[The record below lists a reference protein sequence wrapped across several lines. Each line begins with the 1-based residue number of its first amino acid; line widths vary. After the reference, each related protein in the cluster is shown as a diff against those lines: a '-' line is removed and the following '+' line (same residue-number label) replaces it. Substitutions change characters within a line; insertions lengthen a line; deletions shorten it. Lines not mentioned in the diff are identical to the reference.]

1 MSIAPPPPL
10 PSAISGFGTPNGIK
24 EKSPSQETEIPQD
37 DTASVGIIYPPPYI
51 REIADKTAAY
61 VSGSGSGALLEE
73 RLRQSEK
80 NNAKFCFLNPT
91 DPYHAYYAFKVKEA
105 KSGNAPK
112 AAEIKAEVE
121 AKVEEAIKPPPEE
134 PPALEFMTPMPSV
147 SAQDLDIL
155 KLTAQFVARNGRQFM
170 VSLAQ
175 REARNYQFD
184 FLRPNHSLFN
194 YFSKLV
200 EQYTKILVPSP
211 DMLKQIESRANNKY
225 AVQDIVMRRVE
236 YTAYQQ
242 ELRKKKDEKEDA
254 ERQAFLSI
262 NWQDFVVVQTIEFTE
277 ADDAVDLPLPKS
289 LKELE
294 NMSLAQKRMIQVL
307 AETENAPEDAPQDIE
322 IDMDDDVDME
332 DSDAEDEGPA
342 LQTGDEIS
350 NVSEV
355 VMKPAQAAAPMKIKE
370 DYVPKAF
377 KGRTGAALEE
387 ATQTCPRCGEQV
399 KVSEMDEHVRVELL
413 DPRWKELREQAEAKN
428 KASNMLSDGTDVA
441 RHLSTLKTHRTDIFS
456 EEEQQR
462 NAEEERKRQ
471 IEKEVNVW
479 DGQTATVALT
489 AQRNAAAAAAA
500 AAAGYGQDAPK
511 LQPDSAIGPQMGQ
524 PVSQPPLYRQP
535 GTYNQTFRMQ
545 PGGPPPMPPP
555 GMIPPPGMPGVPP
568 PHFGQ
573 QPPPGML
580 GTPGFYPGPPGSA
593 PPPPPGMA
601 PPGLA
606 PPPASANLPPRPAP
620 GVPHIPGAGTMP
632 AQTPPV
638 GRHPEDDFS
647 MQQDRD
653 AKRFKSEHNVPMPSS
668 APVPP
673 VSSANAVPT
682 MAGSNWI
689 TLEVQFADPD
699 EIKPEWNRDKV
710 SSVTIENLV
719 NGTMIST
726 VKDRILAA
734 TGFPVGKQKLIL
746 GDGTVTKNQSTLGDY
761 GFRIGQRGE
770 LKLAVKK

>member
-1 MSIAPPPPL
+1 MSIAPPPL
-10 PSAISGFGTPNGIK
+10 PSAISGFGAQNGA
-24 EKSPSQETEIPQD
+24 EQNPSGQESESTQED
-37 DTASVGIIYPPPYI
+37 VASVGIIYPPPYI
-51 REIADKTAAY
+51 RAIADKTAALLA
-61 VSGSGSGALLEE
+61 GSDTGALLEE

-105 KSGNAPK
+105 KSGKAPK

-121 AKVEEAIKPPPEE
+121 AKVEEVIKPPPEE
-134 PPALEFMTPMPSV
+134 PPALDFMTPMPSV
-147 SAQDLDIL
+147 SAQDLDVL

-175 REARNYQFD
+175 REARNYQFE

-200 EQYTKILVPSP
+200 DQYTKILVPSP
-211 DMLKQIESRANNKY
+211 DMLKQIDTRTENKY

-242 ELRKKKDEKEDA
+242 ELRKNRDEKEDA

-262 NWQDFVVVQTIEFTE
+262 NWQDFVVVRTIEFTE
-277 ADDAVDLPLPKS
+277 ADDAEELPMPKS

-294 NMSLAQKRMIQVL
+294 TMSLTQKRMMQVL
-307 AETENAPEDAPQDIE
+307 AETDNVPDMPQDIE
-322 IDMDDDVDME
+322 IDDNDDVDME
-332 DSDAEDEGPA
+332 DSDEEEDHIPP
-342 LQTGDEIS
+342 QTQEEAT
-350 NVSEV
+350 NVKDV
-355 VMKPAQAAAPMKIKE
+355 VMTAPQLTAPMKIKE

-399 KVSEMDEHVRVELL
+399 KLSEMDEHVRVELL
-413 DPRWKELREQAEAKN
+413 DPRWKELREQAEAKT
-428 KASNMLSDGTDVA
+428 KASNMVSDGTDVA
-441 RHLSTLKTHRTDIFS
+441 RNLSLLKAHRTDIFS
-456 EEEQQR
+456 SEEELSR
-462 NAEEERKRQ
+462 NAEEERRRQ

-489 AQRNAAAAAAA
+489 AQRNAAAAATA
-500 AAAGYGQDAPK
+500 AAAGAPGYGQDMSRA
-511 LQPDSAIGPQMGQ
+511 QPESSIGPQFGQ
-524 PVSQPPLYRQP
+524 PAAQPPLYRQP
-535 GTYNQTFRMQ
+535 GTYNQTFRVQ
-545 PGGPPPMPPP
+545 PGGPPPMPP
-555 GMIPPPGMPGVPP
+555 GMAPSPGMPGVPP

-573 QPPPGML
+573 QPPLGMPGA
-580 GTPGFYPGPPGSA
+580 PGFYPGA
-593 PPPPPGMA
+593 
-601 PPGLA
+601 PGLA

-620 GVPHIPGAGTMP
+620 LPVQTSVPQGVMP

-638 GRHPEDDFS
+638 GRHPEEDMS
-647 MQQDRD
+647 DRD
-653 AKRFKSEHNVPMPSS
+653 SKRFKSEHNSPLPSS
-668 APVPP
+668 P
-673 VSSANAVPT
+673 AVPASSSNAMPT
-682 MAGSNWI
+682 FGGSNWI
-689 TLEVQFADPD
+689 TLEIQFADPD

-710 SSVTIENLV
+710 SSVSVENLV

-726 VKDRILAA
+726 VKDRIFAA

-746 GDGTVTKNQSTLGDY
+746 GDGTVTKNQSTLGEY

-770 LKLAVKK
+770 LRLAVKK